1 MILKIVNSWLVV
13 AYVAYV
19 NTVESI
25 ANISPRVGLL
35 AELAQDSSIFRSD
48 DWTKRNERNKAG

>member
-1 MILKIVNSWLVV
+1 MFLKILNSWLV
-13 AYVAYV
+13 VAYV

-25 ANISPRVGLL
+25 ANISLRVGLL
-35 AELAQDSSIFRSD
+35 AELAQDSSILRSD